1 MSVMHMGELI
11 VITHLTESYR
21 LHTILGKVY
30 GEENRDTWL
39 GNDWSDT
46 DILRMAKFMIKCN
59 ELIAI
64 QCGIYAVPAF
74 KESYV
79 EDLIRF
85 YNDLSRLTG
94 NAERLDWTTVSY
106 GGQPHMVLFFTE
118 A

>member
-1 MSVMHMGELI
+1 M
-11 VITHLTESYR
+11 ITHLTESYR

-39 GNDWSDT
+39 GSDWSDT
-46 DILRMAKFMIKCN
+46 DVLRTAQFMIKCN

-64 QCGIYAVPAF
+64 QCGIYAIPAF

-79 EDLIRF
+79 EDLTRF
-85 YNDLSRLTG
+85 YNDLSKLTG
-94 NAERLDWTTVSY
+94 SAERLDWTTVSY
-106 GGQPHMVLFFTE
+106 GGQPHMVLFFIE